1 MCNDEKFPRSSHW
14 CRPGA
19 LITIYKRIPTD
30 QKNWWQLKTPK
41 NRLSQE
47 KIPLARYYLGRLLNK
62 VLKIVMFQVVEKNNL
77 TACNETLTL
86 GAWNVSLGG
95 SSQDWGW
102 RCALQIHTAEW
113 QRNDS
118 GMTAEWQQIN
128 VISLMWDTWKNC
140 KPGLQFFRVFHTR
153 EIIK

>member
-62 VLKIVMFQVVEKNNL
+62 VLKIVMFQVGEKN
-77 TACNETLTL
+77 ETETFIKDRMYLSHGLWTPRESFFFKL
-86 GAWNVSLGG
+86 ETFGLRQTKWAEIFWGIWVIFSQTISTILVLWVPCPWENVAG
-95 SSQDWGW
+95 SFSNKKLW
-102 RCALQIHTAEW
+102 
-113 QRNDS
+113 
-118 GMTAEWQQIN
+118 
-128 VISLMWDTWKNC
+128 
-140 KPGLQFFRVFHTR
+140 F
-153 EIIK
+153 